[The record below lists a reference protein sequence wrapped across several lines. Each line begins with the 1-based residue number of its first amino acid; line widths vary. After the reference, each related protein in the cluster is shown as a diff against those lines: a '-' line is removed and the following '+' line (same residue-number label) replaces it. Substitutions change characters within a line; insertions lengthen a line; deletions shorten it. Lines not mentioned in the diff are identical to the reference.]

1 VRNGPMVHRRAQ
13 VSRLSFGTLT
23 PLERLASLAPLGTSR
38 SISRRAGLGSGEP
51 SAWEP
56 PRISLGSRLPINLR
70 QSLADQLG
78 AGVRVEN
85 DCIVA
90 LGSRSGESLMRD
102 LARAIR
108 RYSAERAREA
118 WTECAVGTERLEH
131 EFFGPEA
138 DERCPVVLCLRC
150 VAFGTGAL
158 EQHCGPDCLAVDLSS
173 AVHAERIERG
183 PVAHPVDAMCR
194 AVEYFRNARKA
205 ASRPHYDLDCFIA
218 GGQMIFTWRPVPTP
232 ARR

>member
-13 VSRLSFGTLT
+13 VSRLSFGTPT

-70 QSLADQLG
+70 QFLADQLG
-78 AGVRVEN
+78 AGVRVEH

-90 LGSRSGESLMRD
+90 LGSRSGEAMMRD

-118 WTECAVGTERLEH
+118 WTECAVGTQRLEH
-131 EFFGPEA
+131 EFFGPDA

-150 VAFGTGAL
+150 VAIGTGAL
-158 EQHCGPDCLAVDLSS
+158 EQHCGPNCVAVDLSS

-183 PVAHPVDAMCR
+183 PDARPTDAMSR
-194 AVEYFRNARKA
+194 AVENFRNSRKA
-205 ASRPHYDLDCFIA
+205 AGRPHYDLDCYTA
-218 GGQMIFTWRPVPTP
+218 GGQMIFTWRPVPPP
-232 ARR
+232 AWE